1 MSTSTFLEVEA
12 KFAVSATSVVP
23 DLTRLTGVDSIAA
36 TKTHRMSAVYY
47 DTADLRLTRS
57 RITLRRREGGD
68 DDGWHLKLPGI
79 AGRLE
84 IHAPLGEP
92 VDGRFDVPEEI
103 ASQVRALVRWEQLNP
118 IAQVDNERV
127 ELTLAA
133 ADGTPVAEFCDDHVS
148 AWSLLP
154 GGAHSS
160 WREWE
165 VELVGDSPATAVGN
179 PLLLSATQLLVGAGA
194 RVSSSPSKLAMAL
207 GDSASSAELPPF
219 LLDADIDPE
228 SPAAAVIAALKLNR
242 DKLHE
247 YDPRVRR
254 DEWDS
259 IHQMRVATR
268 ELRSHMETFDGI
280 LGGAE
285 LKHIESELKLLAGML
300 GYARDAE
307 VVEERFLRLLDSE
320 DSDVLDETTREHLQH
335 DMGEEYRRAHRR
347 VVATL
352 NSDRYL
358 DLLDAIDALLA
369 DPPVAGAHAYM
380 PVPQEEIAEPVT
392 EEEAAAEL
400 QSIIETVE
408 DEGVIDEDRSE
419 LLRSALDFSDISAS
433 EAMTARVDMVA
444 IDIDDDW
451 DEIVRIINDSSYS
464 RLPVY
469 SGSVDNI
476 IGFLYLNR
484 FFKAMMDG
492 RPDDLRAQL
501 IPPCFVYK
509 TTRLPDVLA
518 KLRREQ
524 KHLAVVTDEFGGTLG
539 VITMED
545 VLEELVGDIWDE
557 TDEVENEVVARPDGG
572 YELGGAMTL
581 SDFLELLDW
590 NEDALDDADSTTV
603 GGWTLERFG
612 TFPKPGDSFRYE
624 NLTVTVLAM
633 DGRRVERVLVQPDP
647 PEDRDE

>member
-23 DLTRLTGVDSIAA
+23 DLTRLTGIDAIAA
-36 TKTHRMSAVYY
+36 TKTHRLSAVYY

-92 VDGRFDVPEEI
+92 VDGRFEVPEEI
-103 ASQVRALVRWEQLNP
+103 LSQVRVLVRREQLNP

-127 ELTLAA
+127 ESTLAA

-165 VELVGDSPATAVGN
+165 VELTGDSPATTVGN

-194 RVSSSPSKLAMAL
+194 RVSSSPSKLSMAL
-207 GDSASSAELPPF
+207 GDSVSSAELPIF
-219 LLDADIDPE
+219 LVDPDIDPD

-247 YDPRVRR
+247 YDPKVRR

-259 IHQMRVATR
+259 VHQMRVATR

-280 LGGAE
+280 LGGEE
-285 LKHIESELKLLAGML
+285 LQHIESELKLLAGML
-300 GYARDAE
+300 GHARDAE

-320 DSDVLDETTREHLQH
+320 DSDVLDETTREHLRH

-352 NSDRYL
+352 NSERYL
-358 DLLDAIDALLA
+358 ALLDAIDQLLA
-369 DPPVAGAHAYM
+369 DPPVVGAHARV
-380 PVPQEEIAEPVT
+380 PVEQSPAPEPVT
-392 EEEAAAEL
+392 EEDVAADLEMGAEGGAGQPVMEVSTDGVDPEEDTSEEEA
-400 QSIIETVE
+400 
-408 DEGVIDEDRSE
+408 
-419 LLRSALDFSDISAS
+419 
-433 EAMTARVDMVA
+433 DMVA
-444 IDIDDDW
+444 EGGPEEVPAEPLTAQTPEEVEAILSEHLEDAYRRLMKRHHKAVKNW
-451 DEIVRIINDSSYS
+451 DNMELTLHQREEYFHDMRKSA
-464 RLPVY
+464 
-469 SGSVDNI
+469 
-476 IGFLYLNR
+476 
-484 FFKAMMDG
+484 K
-492 RPDDLRAQL
+492 
-501 IPPCFVYK
+501 
-509 TTRLPDVLA
+509 
-518 KLRREQ
+518 KLRYAAEAVGAATQLKTKRLYNACKALQSSLGDFQDAVTSRDKLVQMSHAAHRRGEDTFGYGLLYQRERAIGL
-524 KHLAVVTDEFGGTLG
+524 KSL
-539 VITMED
+539 ED
-545 VLEELVGDIWDE
+545 YS
-557 TDEVENEVVARPDGG
+557 DEVKSIRKS
-572 YELGGAMTL
+572 YERLMASVKEAHEKAEKEAAKAAKEAKKKDKKEKKNG
-581 SDFLELLDW
+581 
-590 NEDALDDADSTTV
+590 
-603 GGWTLERFG
+603 
-612 TFPKPGDSFRYE
+612 K
-624 NLTVTVLAM
+624 
-633 DGRRVERVLVQPDP
+633 
-647 PEDRDE
+647 

>member
-1 MSTSTFLEVEA
+1 MNIYLIIAGIAVCIALSAFCSSSEMAYSSCNTMRLEGMKDGGSKRASLALLIAERFDDA
-12 KFAVSATSVVP
+12 LSAILIGNNLVN
-23 DLTRLTGVDSIAA
+23 IAA
-36 TKTHRMSAVYY
+36 S
-47 DTADLRLTRS
+47 S
-57 RITLRRREGGD
+57 
-68 DDGWHLKLPGI
+68 
-79 AGRLE
+79 
-84 IHAPLGEP
+84 LG
-92 VDGRFDVPEEI
+92 
-103 ASQVRALVRWEQLNP
+103 S
-118 IAQVDNERV
+118 
-127 ELTLAA
+127 
-133 ADGTPVAEFCDDHVS
+133 
-148 AWSLLP
+148 
-154 GGAHSS
+154 
-160 WREWE
+160 
-165 VELVGDSPATAVGN
+165 
-179 PLLLSATQLLVGAGA
+179 
-194 RVSSSPSKLAMAL
+194 
-207 GDSASSAELPPF
+207 
-219 LLDADIDPE
+219 
-228 SPAAAVIAALKLNR
+228 VI
-242 DKLHE
+242 
-247 YDPRVRR
+247 V
-254 DEWDS
+254 
-259 IHQMRVATR
+259 I
-268 ELRSHMETFDGI
+268 
-280 LGGAE
+280 
-285 LKHIESELKLLAGML
+285 LLAGEQWTW
-300 GYARDAE
+300 AST
-307 VVEERFLRLLDSE
+307 VVLTLLVIIFGETMPKIVAKQNANGIALRNAYVIRALSVILYP
-320 DSDVLDETTREHLQH
+320 VIWLVVGLVHLITRPLHG
-335 DMGEEYRRAHRR
+335 DTG
-347 VVATL
+347 
-352 NSDRYL
+352 DG
-358 DLLDAIDALLA
+358 
-369 DPPVAGAHAYM
+369 DP
-380 PVPQEEIAEPVT
+380 
-392 EEEAAAEL
+392 EEAASQEL
-400 QSIIETVE
+400 QSIIETAE
-408 DEGVIDEDRSE
+408 DEDVLDEDRGE

-557 TDEVENEVVARPDGG
+557 TDVVENEVAARPDGG
-572 YELGGAMTL
+572 YELDGAMTL
-581 SDFLELLDW
+581 SDFLELLGW

-647 PEDRDE
+647 PEDKEA

>member
-1 MSTSTFLEVEA
+1 MSIVWYFVALVVLIALSAFFSASEMSYSSTN
-12 KFAVSATSVVP
+12 
-23 DLTRLTGVDSIAA
+23 R
-36 TKTHRMSAVYY
+36 
-47 DTADLRLTRS
+47 LRLENAAEDGS
-57 RITLRRREGGD
+57 R
-68 DDGWHLKLPGI
+68 
-79 AGRLE
+79 
-84 IHAPLGEP
+84 
-92 VDGRFDVPEEI
+92 
-103 ASQVRALVRWEQLNP
+103 RAK
-118 IAQVDNERV
+118 
-127 ELTLAA
+127 
-133 ADGTPVAEFCDDHVS
+133 
-148 AWSLLP
+148 
-154 GGAHSS
+154 
-160 WREWE
+160 
-165 VELVGDSPATAVGN
+165 TAVGI
-179 PLLLSATQLLVGAGA
+179 LDHFDRTLSAILIGNNLVNIA
-194 RVSSSPSKLAMAL
+194 
-207 GDSASSAELPPF
+207 ASSLG
-219 LLDADIDPE
+219 
-228 SPAAAVIAALKLNR
+228 SVI
-242 DKLHE
+242 
-247 YDPRVRR
+247 V
-254 DEWDS
+254 
-259 IHQMRVATR
+259 I
-268 ELRSHMETFDGI
+268 
-280 LGGAE
+280 
-285 LKHIESELKLLAGML
+285 LLAGEQWTWVSTVVLTLLVIIFGETMPKYVAKQNAIGIAL
-300 GYARDAE
+300 RNAYVIRALSVILYPVIWLVVGLVHLITRPLHGDTGDGDPEEAASQEAE
-307 VVEERFLRLLDSE
+307 DE
-320 DSDVLDETTREHLQH
+320 DVLDE
-335 DMGEEYRRAHRR
+335 
-347 VVATL
+347 
-352 NSDRYL
+352 DR
-358 DLLDAIDALLA
+358 
-369 DPPVAGAHAYM
+369 G
-380 PVPQEEIAEPVT
+380 
-392 EEEAAAEL
+392 
-400 QSIIETVE
+400 
-408 DEGVIDEDRSE
+408 E

-572 YELGGAMTL
+572 YELDGAMTL
-581 SDFLELLDW
+581 SDFLELLGW

-647 PEDRDE
+647 PEDKEA